1 MMRRDVYPMRIFRK
15 DISKIDE
22 KQCKD
27 INQFVEENNGLIFHE
42 TKFNEIVS
50 GSFNTSLSY
59 LLAYVNNKLAGICP
73 MHTIKNGILKLTY
86 SNPAIF
92 EVPYGGW
99 VFDNKQ
105 VSIQHLLN
113 QTNPALNEHLTYW
126 SNIQIK
132 EDSNEYD
139 NLNFS
144 YHKTAVIDLSPDED
158 TIWKG
163 VINSKRRNMI
173 RKALKSGVKIRSYDA
188 EGFKS
193 YYPLMTDMHDK
204 ANLETKPVSYYENV
218 MHNYF
223 AKKQAAIF
231 LAEINSEVM
240 SGVILIGNKYIMH
253 YWQGASRRVAP
264 NLGQNELLQWEAI
277 KWAKHNGGK
286 YYDLCVVEQERL
298 PHIARFKLGFSKNI
312 VPFYHIS
319 KKPLGFRVLSK
330 LQKTYNCIARKIN
343 SYNLNI

>member
-1 MMRRDVYPMRIFRK
+1 MMRIFRK
-15 DISKIDE
+15 NISEIDE
-22 KQCKD
+22 NQRKD
-27 INQFVEENNGLIFHE
+27 INQFIEENNGLIFYE

-50 GSFNTSLSY
+50 ESFNTELSY
-59 LLAYVNNKLAGICP
+59 LFAYKNGGLVGICP
-73 MHTIKNGILKLTY
+73 IHTIKKGFLKLTY

-113 QTNPALNEHLTYW
+113 QTKPSFNEHLTYW

-144 YHKTAVIDLSPDED
+144 SHKTAVIDLSSDED
-158 TIWKG
+158 TIWKEI
-163 VINSKRRNMI
+163 INSKRRNMI
-173 RKALKSGVKIRSYDA
+173 RKALKSEVKIRSYDA
-188 EGFKS
+188 EGFES
-193 YYPLMTDMHDK
+193 YYPLMADMHDK
-204 ANLETKPVSYYENV
+204 ANLETKPVSYYKNLLY
-218 MHNYF
+218 HYF

-231 LAEINSEVM
+231 LAGINSEAI

-253 YWQGASRRVAP
+253 YWQGASRRAAP
-264 NLGQNELLQWEAI
+264 NFGQNELLQWEAI
-277 KWAKHNGGK
+277 KWAKHNGSK

-298 PHIARFKLGFSKNI
+298 PNIATFKLGFSKNI
-312 VPFYHIS
+312 VPFYHLSRRPIS
-319 KKPLGFRVLSK
+319 FRIISR
-330 LQKTYNCIARKIN
+330 LQRCFIKR
-343 SYNLNI
+343 

>member
-1 MMRRDVYPMRIFRK
+1 MVHIVRIFRK
-15 DISKIDE
+15 NISEIDE
-22 KQCKD
+22 NQRKD
-27 INQFVEENNGLIFHE
+27 INQFIEENNGLIFHE

-50 GSFNTSLSY
+50 ESFDTGLSY
-59 LLAYVNNKLAGICP
+59 LVAYKNGELAGICP
-73 MHTIKNGILKLTY
+73 MHTIKKGFLKLTY

-99 VFDNKQ
+99 VFDKERITTQ
-105 VSIQHLLN
+105 QLLDK
-113 QTNPALNEHLTYW
+113 TKPSFNEYLTYW

-144 YHKTAVIDLSPDED
+144 SHQTAIIDLSPDED
-158 TIWKG
+158 TIWKDI
-163 VINSKRRNMI
+163 INSKRRNMI
-173 RKALKSGVKIRSYDA
+173 RKALKSGVKIRLCGA
-188 EGFKS
+188 EGFES

-204 ANLETKPVSYYENV
+204 ANLETKPVAYYENILY
-218 MHNYF
+218 HYF

-231 LAEINSEVM
+231 LAEINSKVI

-253 YWQGASRRVAP
+253 YWQGASRRDAP

-312 VPFYHIS
+312 VPFYHLSRRPIS
-319 KKPLGFRVLSK
+319 FRIISGLQKGFRKNV
-330 LQKTYNCIARKIN
+330 YR
-343 SYNLNI
+343 